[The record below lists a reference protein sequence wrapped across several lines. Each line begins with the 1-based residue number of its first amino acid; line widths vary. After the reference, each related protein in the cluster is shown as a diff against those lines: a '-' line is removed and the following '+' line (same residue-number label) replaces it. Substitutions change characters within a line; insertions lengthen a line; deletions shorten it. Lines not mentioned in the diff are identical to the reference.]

1 MGVTVLVVELDV
13 DGTTVVPG
21 EVVVVAGTVV
31 LVVEVVVV
39 VALMIEFPNVR
50 TCDVNHVARVL

>member
-1 MGVTVLVVELDV
+1 MLVVELDV

>member
-1 MGVTVLVVELDV
+1 
-13 DGTTVVPG
+13 
-21 EVVVVAGTVV
+21 V

-39 VALMIEFPNVR
+39 VALMIEFPKVR